1 MKRKLQAF
9 GLGILAAA
17 AATSGSIYGQP
28 NPAEH
33 NAPDRAFVTDAINA
47 GDAEITQA
55 RAQLSSRDPQVV
67 LYARLMITDHVA
79 ANTHL
84 GQLAEQ
90 KGIPY
95 PKTNLNVTEQ
105 GNTSQNMSADQPS
118 NTTTP
123 VLSARDYMQK
133 EVAEHQKTVALFQS
147 EAQNGVDR
155 DIKVFVGSTLPTLQA
170 HLQMAEEYLAGRPM
184 TMPSPAAP
192 ALNNTQPASPSPW
205 R

>member
-1 MKRKLQAF
+1 MNRKLQAF
-9 GLGILAAA
+9 GLGVVLAAA
-17 AATSGSIYGQP
+17 ATAGGLHAQP

-33 NAPDRAFVTDAINA
+33 NEPDRAFVTDAINA
-47 GDAEITQA
+47 GDLEIAQA

-67 LYARLMITDHVA
+67 LFARLMITDHVA

-105 GNTSQNMSADQPS
+105 GNTSQNTTPDQPS

-123 VLSARDYMQK
+123 VLSARGYMQK
-133 EVAEHQKTVALFQS
+133 EVADHQKTIALFQS

-170 HLQMAEEYLAGRPM
+170 HLQMAQDYLAGRPM

-192 ALNNTQPASPSPW
+192 ALNNAQPATPTP
-205 R
+205 